1 MLPQGVN
8 FGDFSTSGAKI
19 LKLKWKLVE
28 EPFLGLGFKTGNSRN
43 VFMCTMLQEG
53 KVVET

>member
-1 MLPQGVN
+1 MLPQSVN

-19 LKLKWKLVE
+19 LNLKWKLVE
-28 EPFLGLGFKTGNSRN
+28 EPFLGLGFKTRKFWD
-43 VFMCTMLQEG
+43 VFMCTMVQEG